1 MYSIKNYRLEVIKKL
16 VERKNNKDKQKSLSV
31 DLGVYMACVTNAGF
45 SNELEAFIE
54 EWKDKPGNLIMILHK
69 VQEEQG
75 YISKEAAAAVA
86 ERTGSHL
93 ARVYGV
99 MSFYHFF
106 KTQRPGK
113 NKISVCLGTACYLK
127 GGQDLIDEA
136 RSILGLDADKISTDD
151 GLFSVEPVRCIGC
164 CGLAPVLSVNG
175 DVYGKLTKSQIAGI
189 LDKYREA

>member
-1 MYSIKNYRLEVIKKL
+1 
-16 VERKNNKDKQKSLSV
+16 
-31 DLGVYMACVTNAGF
+31 DLQNAGF
-45 SNELEAFIE
+45 SKELEAFIE
-54 EWKDKPGNLIMILHK
+54 EWKEKPGNLIMILHK

-75 YISKEAAAAVA
+75 FISKEAAKAVA
-86 ERTGSHL
+86 ERTNSHL

-106 KTQRPGK
+106 KTKKPGK
-113 NKISVCLGTACYLK
+113 NRISVCLGTACYLK

-136 RSILGLDADKISTDD
+136 KTILGLGEDEISTED

-175 DVYGKLTKSQIAGI
+175 DVYGKLTKDQIAGI
-189 LDKYREA
+189 LTKYKNA

>member
-1 MYSIKNYRLEVIKKL
+1 MA
-16 VERKNNKDKQKSLSV
+16 
-31 DLGVYMACVTNAGF
+31 DLQNAGF
-45 SNELEAFIE
+45 SKELEAFIE
-54 EWKDKPGNLIMILHK
+54 EWKTKPGNLIMILHK

-75 YISKEAAAAVA
+75 FISKEAAKAVA
-86 ERTGSHL
+86 QRTNSHL

-106 KTQRPGK
+106 KTKKPGK
-113 NKISVCLGTACYLK
+113 NRISVCLGTACYLK

-136 RSILGLDADKISTDD
+136 KTILGLGAEEISTED

-175 DVYGKLTKSQIAGI
+175 DVYGKLTKDQIAGI
-189 LDKYREA
+189 LAKYKNA